1 MIGRESLEG
10 KFGRIR
16 ELELENNHLQ
26 REIGQQRLIV
36 SNLQNKEK
44 FFEVRMAEMRR
55 EREKE
60 AGNARN
66 RALLEEEVRVK
77 D

>member
-1 MIGRESLEG
+1 MEG